1 MAIPSTTTVHG
12 SVIPAKAS
20 RDVTNKDFKI
30 KGFSYPLVATPGS
43 GDFSKSSGLI
53 LVKSMLTNLIKTQR
67 GERFMLPDYG
77 VNLRRFLMEPLDEA
91 TFGLIKEEITLS
103 VRRHLKFLSL
113 TKVQAFETRGG
124 GINVKLFCSLK
135 DAQANNFEVGVRI

>member
-12 SVIPAKAS
+12 SVIPAKAG

-30 KGFSYPLVATPGS
+30 KGFSYPLVANPGS
-43 GDFSKSSGLI
+43 GYFSRSSGLT
-53 LVKSMLTNLIKTQR
+53 LVKSMLKNLIKTQR

-77 VNLRRFLMEPLDEA
+77 ANLKRFLMEPLDGV

-113 TKVQAFETRGG
+113 TKIQAFETKGG
-124 GINVKLFCSLK
+124 DISVKLFCSLR
-135 DAQANNFEVGVRI
+135 DAQANNFDVGVRI